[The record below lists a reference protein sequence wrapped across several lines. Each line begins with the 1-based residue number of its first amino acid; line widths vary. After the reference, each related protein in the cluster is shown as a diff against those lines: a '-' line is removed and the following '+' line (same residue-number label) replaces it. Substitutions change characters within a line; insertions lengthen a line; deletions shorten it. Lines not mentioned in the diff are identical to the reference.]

1 MTTRRSYNA
10 DSITRALDVHL
21 DAGRIRNWQGLG
33 NGRFVVSLHRA
44 DDLELRSLREAYV
57 FVAGLASAHMAP
69 EQGSPEANAAR
80 WERIGREAFAAGR
93 PPQPTADP
101 LVFDAVAHLPVGG
114 GAVEIMSAWT
124 RGYTA
129 ANLAAPVEVTA

>member
-1 MTTRRSYNA
+1 MLTPLAVRAYNGGMTSRRSYNA

-69 EQGSPEANAAR
+69 EQGSPQASTALTPPPRPWLRLTCGCLDND
-80 WERIGREAFAAGR
+80 AG
-93 PPQPTADP
+93 
-101 LVFDAVAHLPVGG
+101 AHRVGCPDHPEG
-114 GAVEIMSAWT
+114 IRGA
-124 RGYTA
+124 
-129 ANLAAPVEVTA
+129 